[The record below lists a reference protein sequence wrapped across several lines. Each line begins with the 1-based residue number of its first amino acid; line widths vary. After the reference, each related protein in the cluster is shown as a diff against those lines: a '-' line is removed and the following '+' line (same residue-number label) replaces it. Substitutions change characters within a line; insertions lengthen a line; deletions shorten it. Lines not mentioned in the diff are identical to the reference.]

1 MTALTAGAPLERP
14 ARPIGRRTVTLVDVV
29 RGGRRLDVDIWYPAT
44 PSDAP
49 PALYEIFPGVA
60 FQAAIA
66 QHHAL
71 AATGHF
77 PVVLF
82 SHGRTGMRISY
93 SMVCEALASRGAVV
107 LSADHPGDA
116 LPDWLTAQQVDDRT
130 NETNRVGDAH
140 LVLQALLSGHP
151 EIPAAITEMADAHRL
166 ALAGHSYGAY
176 TAYATAA
183 GARGVS
189 PHERVRAV
197 VGFQPFMR
205 TMSDALLRRV
215 QVPSLLV
222 CAELDTVTPA
232 HIDSDRAWELLPG
245 RPSWRLDLAGCG
257 HQAVSDIALY
267 AELAAHVPTLPRIVR
282 DYLAAT
288 VAGSAG
294 PGTRPWRDVMAVQVA
309 AAWAFLQVAFGDDV
323 AGGLASAEALATAPG
338 VRLQQR

>member
-1 MTALTAGAPLERP
+1 
-14 ARPIGRRTVTLVDVV
+14 
-29 RGGRRLDVDIWYPAT
+29 
-44 PSDAP
+44 
-49 PALYEIFPGVA
+49 
-60 FQAAIA
+60 
-66 QHHAL
+66 
-71 AATGHF
+71 
-77 PVVLF
+77 
-82 SHGRTGMRISY
+82 GM
-93 SMVCEALASRGAVV
+93 VV

-140 LVLQALLSGHP
+140 LVLHALLSGHP
-151 EIPAAITEMADAHRL
+151 EIPAAITEMADADRV

-197 VGFQPFMR
+197 IGFQPFMR

-215 QVPSLLV
+215 EVPSLLV
-222 CAELDTVTPA
+222 CAELDTVTPP

-267 AELAAHVPTLPRIVR
+267 AELAADVPALPQLVR

-294 PGTRPWRDVMAVQVA
+294 PGTRPWRDAMAVQVA
-309 AAWAFLQVAFGDDV
+309 VTWAFLQVAFGDDS
-323 AGGLASAEALATAPG
+323 AGGSAAADVLAAGPG
-338 VRLQQR
+338 VRLHRR